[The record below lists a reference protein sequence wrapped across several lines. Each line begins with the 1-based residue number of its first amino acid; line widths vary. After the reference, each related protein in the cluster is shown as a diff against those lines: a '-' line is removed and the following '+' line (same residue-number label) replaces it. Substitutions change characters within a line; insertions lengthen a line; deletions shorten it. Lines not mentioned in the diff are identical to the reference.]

1 MSMRSRIT
9 HTGLLLTLCLVIV
22 SGVALTGCGKK
33 KEAALQQ
40 PELEF
45 TNYVKGSTV
54 DFDTATLDTMAA
66 GSQANFMYG
75 LAKTIYPS
83 VWDTYKD
90 SVAAGVFPAPY
101 WRGDGVHTYYTYLS
115 SADQGTVDGR
125 IFATKLT
132 AAEQAVVMGAVD
144 SFFSLYADE
153 TAAAK
158 PLAENTAYL
167 ILYSQI
173 PDSGASA
180 NAWKAEAE
188 AWMTALNNYA
198 NSNYGGKS
206 YAQLTYVERKTVEG
220 IVFAKGAGTINPEYS
235 FWRVM
240 VKDSFR
246 NGIAAATYP
255 NVAEDNATAL
265 YGKSYAALDPC
276 SEKPVVNGAVWAS
289 LTAAQRA
296 NVTERVAGTFTL
308 ATEQV
313 NGVIPNNQNIYYIT
327 LSMLADNLTLSDNA
341 TQAAINWANAV
352 QTKTPGTSENADF
365 YAQLKYDKPQWIS
378 MLSYKYFGTDNYSA
392 L

>member
-1 MSMRSRIT
+1 MNRMAR
-9 HTGLLLTLCLVIV
+9 GALLVALCLVV
-22 SGVALTGCGKK
+22 VAGLVLTGCGK

-90 SVAAGVFPAPY
+90 SVAAEVFPAPY

-132 AAEQAVVMGAVD
+132 AAEQAVVTGAVD

-167 ILYSQI
+167 VLYSQI

-220 IVFAKGAGTINPEYS
+220 IV
-235 FWRVM
+235 
-240 VKDSFR
+240 
-246 NGIAAATYP
+246 
-255 NVAEDNATAL
+255 
-265 YGKSYAALDPC
+265 
-276 SEKPVVNGAVWAS
+276 
-289 LTAAQRA
+289 
-296 NVTERVAGTFTL
+296 
-308 ATEQV
+308 
-313 NGVIPNNQNIYYIT
+313 
-327 LSMLADNLTLSDNA
+327 
-341 TQAAINWANAV
+341 
-352 QTKTPGTSENADF
+352 
-365 YAQLKYDKPQWIS
+365 
-378 MLSYKYFGTDNYSA
+378 
-392 L
+392 